1 MSTTGAAAAMAVRTE
16 SVKSWNFMF
25 DLGWFVFDFDRTREV
40 VVKEERDGVTRSLLY
55 RYLKA
60 GAAGR

>member
-1 MSTTGAAAAMAVRTE
+1 MAVRTE